1 MMPRNTSGGDR
12 HVAVQTA
19 ANHYLITWM
28 HDELPQVIL
37 GGQAAKTVTA
47 TRITTHRDCEGNS
60 ITK

>member
-19 ANHYLITWM
+19 ANQYLITWM

-37 GGQAAKTVTA
+37 GGQAAKRPQLQELQHKEIAKET
-47 TRITTHRDCEGNS
+47 
-60 ITK
+60 